1 VTPITAV
8 RPNLRDNGSQTHRSR
23 ENAMRKLI
31 VAAFLAA
38 AFVALV
44 SATAIA
50 LLGLPQDELVYAM
63 NLDDPSTNLR
73 GVPAPW
79 IPG

>member
-1 VTPITAV
+1 
-8 RPNLRDNGSQTHRSR
+8 
-23 ENAMRKLI
+23 MRKLI

-38 AFVALV
+38 TLVALV

-63 NLDDPSTNLR
+63 NLHDPSPS
-73 GVPAPW
+73 VPL
-79 IPG
+79 